1 MTKQGITM
9 KQIFAGLALAASCL
23 AANAYELTFT
33 GRITYT
39 NGSLGG
45 VSVGSL
51 IQGSFVGDDPQK
63 VQPIPAFPNMVYYSF
78 SSAQVSAS
86 VEGHSIVSTKASISI
101 FDNFDGNV
109 EDQLQV
115 NGAGAIA
122 IDGVSHQG
130 ATFNFALGSQHG
142 NTGALVGVGLPT
154 SIDLSAFDKP
164 FWNQGALLLNGGQNG
179 GVLSFDILSVKVA
192 AVPEPTS
199 AWLVLAGGL
208 AVAAIGRRRARPLQA
223 AAH

>member
-1 MTKQGITM
+1 MTNQGITM
-9 KQIFAGLALAASCL
+9 KQVFAGLALAAACL

-33 GRITYT
+33 GRIYYT
-39 NGSLGG
+39 NGSLDG

-63 VQPIPAFPNMVYYSF
+63 VQPIPRFPNIVYYSF
-78 SSAQVSAS
+78 SSAQLSAS
-86 VEGHSIVSTKASISI
+86 VEGHSIASTTASISI
-101 FDNFDGNV
+101 LDNFGGNV

-130 ATFNFALGSQHG
+130 ATFSFALGSQHG

-164 FWNQGALLLNGGQNG
+164 FWNQGALRLNGGQTG

>member
-1 MTKQGITM
+1 M
-9 KQIFAGLALAASCL
+9 KQIFAGLALAVSCL

-63 VQPIPAFPNMVYYSF
+63 VQPIPRFPNIVYYTF
-78 SSAQVSAS
+78 SSAQLSAS
-86 VEGHSIVSTKASISI
+86 VEGHSIASTTASISI

-109 EDQLQV
+109 EDRLQV
-115 NGAGAIA
+115 NGAGAVA

-130 ATFNFALGSQHG
+130 ATFGFALGSEHG

-164 FWNQGALLLNGGQNG
+164 FWNQGALRLNGGQSG

-199 AWLVLAGGL
+199 AWLLLAGGL
-208 AVAAIGRRRARPLQA
+208 ALAFIGRRRARPLQG